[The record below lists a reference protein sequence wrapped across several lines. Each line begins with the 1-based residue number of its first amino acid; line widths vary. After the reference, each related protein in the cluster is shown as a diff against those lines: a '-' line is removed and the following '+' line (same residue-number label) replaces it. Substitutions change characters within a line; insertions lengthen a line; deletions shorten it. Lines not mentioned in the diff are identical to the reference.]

1 MHDVLQEVDIPHN
14 MIRDDFEACI
24 ELEMENENLHQSD
37 DEAHEIDE
45 EDAEVEVASQVQTV
59 SLKEALTALRVLQ
72 NWGQQDGL
80 PDIPFAMDELL
91 KIENGLVRRKFEAN
105 KVQKKK
111 YRFLLIE
118 TKILTIVSKN

>member
-91 KIENGLVRRKFEAN
+91 KIENGLVKRKFEAN
-105 KVQKKK
+105 KVQKKITD
-111 YRFLLIE
+111 FC
-118 TKILTIVSKN
+118 